1 MSGQASVDLRPWGW
15 APGGYSGPPC
25 ADCRTALEWCAKRAW
40 RCEPCA
46 RVAMEAELMARGPS
60 HTATNS
66 DAEARRQAE
75 RDMATLGVG
84 FLMIR
89 PEGFERLDP
98 ARVIIKPGGGDDA

>member
-1 MSGQASVDLRPWGW
+1 
-15 APGGYSGPPC
+15 
-25 ADCRTALEWCAKRAW
+25 
-40 RCEPCA
+40 
-46 RVAMEAELMARGPS
+46 MARGPS

-98 ARVIIKPGGGDDA
+98 ARVIIKPEGGDDA